1 MLIRFPKLDTFNDIQ
16 LLKLRLPNVKVF
28 VQENVSNQLYLNFY
42 YFYFYICFDAHV
54 YIIISQKYILML
66 KKNFSFYR
74 YPNSKDIAAILEL
87 HLRDSLKGD
96 RVMIESWITQM
107 VPVMLDAFRSIKSSH
122 GTFVDWTPKDL
133 ILWAD
138 SLKYYPS
145 PEDESNITRHLLDAG
160 RRMFHPRYLLNRESF
175 EIST

>member
-1 MLIRFPKLDTFNDIQ
+1 
-16 LLKLRLPNVKVF
+16 
-28 VQENVSNQLYLNFY
+28 
-42 YFYFYICFDAHV
+42 
-54 YIIISQKYILML
+54 ML

-96 RVMIESWITQM
+96 HVMIESWITQM
-107 VPVMLDAFRSIKSSH
+107 VPVMLDTFRSIKSSH